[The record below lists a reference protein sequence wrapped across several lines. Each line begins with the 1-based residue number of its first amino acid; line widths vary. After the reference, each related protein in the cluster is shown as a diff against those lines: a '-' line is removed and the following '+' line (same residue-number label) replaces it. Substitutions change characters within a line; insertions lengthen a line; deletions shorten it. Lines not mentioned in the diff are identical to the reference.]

1 MAGERVII
9 TLACTVCKN
18 RNYHYA
24 RGKKKE
30 GSKLELQKFCPSC
43 GKHTHHKETK

>member
-1 MAGERVII
+1 MANERIII
-9 TLACTVCKN
+9 TLACADCKN

-30 GSKLELQKFCPSC
+30 GKLEVKKFCSAC
-43 GKHTHHKETK
+43 GKHTVHKESK